1 MILPR
6 LTATGFVALTH
17 QWRDLWN
24 GVIRDSLESSRLV
37 AGSGI
42 SLTRTPS
49 GTVISAV
56 RRSTASVPVS
66 ECPAPYNGEFKLV
79 HSTVDD
85 SEVVKLIDGSDPT
98 SGYAG
103 YSDIG
108 RVPVLSAEYAASRH
122 YFLVP
127 TWDELDSV
135 YGFSLE
141 ARDEPEASEDD
152 PEGAEDDP
160 EESAFAWYIG
170 RTDASGVL
178 IQGHVTGR
186 IYFGTRWFV

>member
-1 MILPR
+1 MIPERLPS
-6 LTATGFVALTH
+6 TGFSSLVF
-17 QWRDLWN
+17 QWRDMWN
-24 GVIRDSLESSRLV
+24 NHLREHLFQNRLV
-37 AGSGI
+37 AGPGI
-42 SLTRTPS
+42 RLAQTPAGTSISAIGHSAGTRT
-49 GTVISAV
+49 VSAQ
-56 RRSTASVPVS
+56 A
-66 ECPAPYNGEFKLV
+66 EYEGNFKL
-79 HSTVDD
+79 TPD
-85 SEVVKLIDGSDPT
+85 SAGGTTVVKLIDGSDPT